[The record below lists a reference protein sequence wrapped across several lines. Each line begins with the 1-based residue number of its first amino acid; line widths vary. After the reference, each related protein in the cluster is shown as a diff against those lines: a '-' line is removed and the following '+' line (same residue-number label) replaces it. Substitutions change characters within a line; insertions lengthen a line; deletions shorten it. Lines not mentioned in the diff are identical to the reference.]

1 MSQVKKNKLLFL
13 TLLVLISATIVA
25 FVVTLRED
33 RLEIDKDI
41 FKPSDL
47 KSVDEVRLLRSNDSV
62 NLSFNGAAWVVDG
75 KYGADRSMIQVLFAT
90 LQQVEPKRP
99 LTGAMRDSVESR
111 FATEGT
117 NVELLANGTVIKSFQ
132 AVGNKNKTTGYFRDA
147 DGEIYVM
154 AIPGYRVYVAGVLEL
169 TTSGFRNKYAFG
181 FDWQNFKSLQARFS
195 EQPRENFTVFM
206 TKNYFAIEG
215 FVQTDTTKLYNY
227 LDKVATLTV
236 DDFSGNIAVDTITQ
250 KPTLEIFVTDI
261 ASRKYRL
268 SVFPS
273 RTPASLP
280 GLLNGE
286 PVSISASKIRPLMKG
301 KSFFA
306 KEKN

>member
-13 TLLVLISATIVA
+13 TLLVLIATTIVA
-25 FVVTLRED
+25 FVATLRQD

-47 KSVDEVRLLRSNDSV
+47 KSVDEVRLLRSHDSV
-62 NLSFNGAAWVVDG
+62 NLSFNGSAWVLDG
-75 KYGADRSMIQVLFAT
+75 KYEADRSMIQVLFAT

-99 LTGAMRDSVESR
+99 LTGAMRDSVENK
-111 FATEGT
+111 FASEGT
-117 NVELLANGTVIKSFQ
+117 TVELLAEGTVIKKFQ
-132 AVGNKNKTTGYFRDA
+132 AVGNNNKTTGYFRTA
-147 DGEIYVM
+147 EGEIYVM
-154 AIPGYRVYVAGVLEL
+154 TIPGYRVYVAGVLEL

-195 EQPRENFTVFM
+195 ERPAENFAVSM

-215 FVQTDTTKLYNY
+215 LAQTDTTKLYNY

-236 DDFSGNIAVDTITQ
+236 DDFPENIAVDTITQ
-250 KPTLEIFVTDI
+250 KPVVEIFVTDI

-268 SVFPS
+268 RVFPS
-273 RTPASLP
+273 STPALLT

-286 PVSISASKIRPLMKG
+286 PVSVSESKIRPLMKG